1 MYSFAHALNLT
12 WFDRFLLCIMSTSL
26 VTSNLIKFFLKWDAL
41 RDKLHYEFNT
51 KYPGFR
57 TLFPKKCTA
66 RSNLLRSVSSDWAFV
81 QNVWVQSLN
90 KRGLHP
96 ELREII
102 LGVQVQI
109 KLCSYWLR
117 RTMIQERLNHL
128 MLLSVHKTKTDELN
142 LTKIAN
148 QLCLSK

>member
-1 MYSFAHALNLT
+1 MHCFAHALNLT
-12 WFDRFLLCIMSTSL
+12 WFDRSLLCIMSTSL

-41 RDKLHYEFNT
+41 RDKLHYEFNA
-51 KYPGFR
+51 KYPGFW
-57 TLFPKKCTA
+57 TLFPKKRTA
-66 RSNLLRSVSSDWAFV
+66 RSNLLRSISSDWAFV
-81 QNVWVQSLN
+81 QNIWVQSLN

-96 ELREII
+96 ELTEII

-109 KLCSYWLR
+109 QLCSYWFR
-117 RTMIQERLNHL
+117 RTMSQERLNHL

-148 QLCLSK
+148 HLCLSK

>member
-1 MYSFAHALNLT
+1 MHCFAHALNLT
-12 WFDRFLLCIMSTSL
+12 WFNRSLLCIMSTSL

-41 RDKLHYEFNT
+41 RDKLHYEFNA
-51 KYPGFR
+51 KYPGFW
-57 TLFPKKCTA
+57 TLFPKKRTA
-66 RSNLLRSVSSDWAFV
+66 RSNLLRSISSDWAFV
-81 QNVWVQSLN
+81 QNIWVQSLN

-102 LGVQVQI
+102 LGVQVQTQ
-109 KLCSYWLR
+109 LCSYWFR
-117 RTMIQERLNHL
+117 RTMTQERLNHL

-148 QLCLSK
+148 HLCLSK